1 MGNACCSQGAPKDFR
16 GPFLMTGDD
25 KANMKQYAFINNTL
39 RLIHTFPKVHS
50 EQAGGIEVLGLG
62 MRDEIMLSKDSA
74 GNICKWGVQR
84 KLRIFHLC
92 DIKINRISC
101 MSNDP
106 HMKFFFQGDKFG
118 QVIQWQ
124 ASDKTIFNL
133 WGKITDAPIHSMFI
147 PNCTAETH
155 DETCTSGKHL
165 YIADGNGSIK
175 KFLVPD
181 STIVDPKLLKDF
193 GQVHSGP
200 IMDIDGDC
208 RGFKFWSA
216 AASGEVKEISIK
228 EDQVSRDFGLIPEIV
243 GLKSMCCSK
252 DGTWLFFGVK
262 NRIVQVNVETGKVFK
277 SYGGGPGGSSILSLK
292 ITRVLMSDDEKKAMT
307 DKRLRNILFTVED
320 ECDDAQNEQPQ
331 KTPGF
336 IATVMSGV
344 QKTVAV
350 MSFSDGHP
358 SSFGSQSPRHSFSS
372 PVTSPKSRGQGQGPN
387 FGNSRPN

>member
-1 MGNACCSQGAPKDFR
+1 MGNACCGQGAPKDFR

-50 EQAGGIEVLGLG
+50 EKAGGVEVLALG
-62 MRDEIMLSKDSA
+62 MRDEVLLSKDSS
-74 GNICKWGVQR
+74 GNICKWGTQR
-84 KLRIFHLC
+84 RLRIFQFC
-92 DIKINRISC
+92 DVKINRICC
-101 MSNDP
+101 MANDP
-106 HMKFFFQGDKFG
+106 HMKFFFHGDKFG
-118 QVIQWQ
+118 HVMQWQ

-133 WGKITDAPIHSMFI
+133 WGKITSAPINSIFI
-147 PNCTAETH
+147 PACTAETH

-200 IMDIDGDC
+200 IIDIDGDC

-216 AASGEVKEISIK
+216 DSSGVVKEILLK
-228 EDQVSRDFGLIPEIV
+228 KDEVVRDFGKIPQIV

-262 NRIVQVNVETGKVFK
+262 NKIVQVNVETGKVLK
-277 SYGGGPGGSSILSLK
+277 SYGGGPGGSCILSMK
-292 ITRVLMSDDEKKAMT
+292 ITRVLMSEEEKKAMP
-307 DKRLRNILFTVED
+307 DKRLRNILFTVDD
-320 ECDDAQNEQPQ
+320 ECDDAVNEQPN

-336 IATVMSGV
+336 IATMISGV
-344 QKTVAV
+344 SKTVDV

-372 PVTSPKSRGQGQGPN
+372 PNTSPRHKGESQSIN
-387 FGNSRPN
+387 FNNRRPN